1 MLPSSFCLLSY
12 PLDGYTRPTTSDDSL
27 FPIRRCQVQTLE
39 GLDAC
44 REAVGE
50 IRGKAEGRGLA
61 SLLRQ
66 LDTFEARLRDAAGV
80 ELQ

>member
-12 PLDGYTRPTTSDDSL
+12 WLDGFTRPTTSDDSL
-27 FPIRRCQVQTLE
+27 FPIHCCQVQTLE

-50 IRGKAEGRGLA
+50 IQVMAEGRGLA

-66 LDTFEARLRDAAGV
+66 LEAFEARLREAGA